1 MTKTAAS
8 PFTHSHVVLDDGTV
22 AFKCS
27 SDKNQWPWLALN
39 PFDVIVVQTINY
51 WAAVETGAARGT
63 FDTGKWSALTRTE
76 WTCGKQGAGHA
87 THGLGH
93 AFGVDG
99 DPRYDLVFFDKNG
112 SLVYNIRGK
121 GVVFQ
126 NRDFESWREKA
137 KVRATP
143 PFALDEYQYAS
154 AKAAGVATQSEVFLS
169 PLIDSDPPSA
179 QALITKENGFPP
191 AHPWLSGSGDH
202 VNSTH
207 LAVVARQFANLLSGE
222 RSLDV
227 VGGEM
232 RFKRY
237 VELGRPFHIE
247 QVLEADSQN
256 AVSIVIQQAKR
267 TCATVTL
274 RYDRS

>member
-1 MTKTAAS
+1 MTIAS
-8 PFTHSHVVLDDGTV
+8 ASSFTHSHVILDDGTV
-22 AFKCS
+22 VFKCS
-27 SDKNQWPWLALN
+27 SDKNQWPWLALD

-51 WAAVETGAARGT
+51 WTAVETGAARGT
-63 FDTGKWSALTRTE
+63 LDTGKWSALTRTE
-76 WTCGKQGAGHA
+76 WTCGKQGVGHA

-99 DPRYDLVFFDKNG
+99 DPHYSLIFFDKSG
-112 SLVYNIRGK
+112 SLVYSIRGK

-137 KVRATP
+137 KEKTP
-143 PFALDEYQYAS
+143 PPFSVDEYQYAS
-154 AKAAGVATQSEVFLS
+154 ADAVGVATQREVFLS
-169 PLIDSDPPSA
+169 PLIKGDTPSA

-207 LAVVARQFANLLSGE
+207 LADAARQFANLLPGE
-222 RSLDV
+222 RSPDV
-227 VGGEM
+227 VSGEM

-237 VELGRPFHIE
+237 VELGYPFQIE
-247 QVLEADSQN
+247 QVLETDSQN
-256 AVSIVIQQAKR
+256 AVSIVVKQAER
-267 TCATVTL
+267 LCATVTL
-274 RYDRS
+274 RYDRG